1 MKGIFARALNTDRD
15 QTSAMN
21 EFKPIQFGKYIL
33 LDKIASGGMAE
44 LYRGKITGVK
54 GFEKLIAI
62 KKILPHLTSEESLIT
77 SFIEEAKLAAFLQ
90 HPNIVQIYDFGN
102 MEGTY
107 FLAMEYLFG
116 KDLKNVIKKSEQL
129 NTPLRLE
136 DSLHIIARVCKGL
149 DYAHNMKDF
158 HGKSLNIIHRDIG
171 PQNIFITYDGQ
182 VKVIDFGIAK
192 AANQTTS
199 TQGDLIKGK
208 VAYMSPEQA
217 QGEQVDHRSD
227 IFSIGILLYELVTRK
242 RMFVGDNYQIYAR
255 VCKAEFEPP
264 ESTGVDLPPI
274 LYSILSKALA
284 EKPAER
290 YQSAD
295 EMATDLDKCISQLS
309 FQPGSRSISEY
320 MKTLFE
326 HETHT
331 EEHAIREAA
340 SFDHS
345 ELPDSQTD
353 TESRDEETRVLKTGA
368 FAEKPKRKRHL
379 NAVLALLLIL
389 NGVLYTM
396 IVLGGNPGEIL
407 SREKWIGLSRFFNRS
422 GPENATLP
430 GTIHNTQAE
439 TVDAKQTFS
448 SQGSARAPSVLD
460 SPELEAARNLVKDER
475 FSEAIVLFENILSKD
490 LSLTGSIAEPY
501 SRALQGQAVKI
512 VGDAPDKAKRLLQQS
527 LELAPEN
534 PSTHYLLGRIYTKEK
549 DYQQAV
555 AAYEKAVEL
564 KTDIA
569 GVYFNLGFIYY
580 AVKKDYS
587 RAQEMYTRT
596 VELSP
601 PFLDEALFNL
611 ALSQKRLGKRQESIT
626 NLESAV
632 RVNPDNKQARELLE
646 RLTFK
651 ANKS

>member
-1 MKGIFARALNTDRD
+1 
-15 QTSAMN
+15 MN

-33 LDKIASGGMAE
+33 LDKIATGGMAE

-102 MEGTY
+102 MEGIY

-116 KDLKNVIKKSEQL
+116 KDLKNVIKKSEQQ
-129 NTPLRLE
+129 NNPLRLE
-136 DSLHIIARVCKGL
+136 NSLHITARVCKGL
-149 DYAHNMKDF
+149 DYAHNLKDF
-158 HGKSLNIIHRDIG
+158 QGKPLNIIHRDIG

-192 AANQTTS
+192 AANQNTS

-217 QGEQVDHRSD
+217 KGDQVDHRSD
-227 IFSIGILLYELVTRK
+227 IFSIGIFLYELVTRK
-242 RMFVGDNYQIYAR
+242 RMFVGDNYQIYAK

-264 ESTGVDLPPI
+264 ENAGRDLPPLLYKI
-274 LYSILSKALA
+274 LNKALA
-284 EKPAER
+284 EKPGER

-295 EMATDLDKCISQLS
+295 EMTTDLDKCISQLS
-309 FQPGSRSISEY
+309 FQPGSRTISEY
-320 MKTLFE
+320 MKALFE
-326 HETHT
+326 KETHT
-331 EEHAIREAA
+331 EEHAIRKAA
-340 SFDHS
+340 SFNHS
-345 ELPDSQTD
+345 ELPDSHTA
-353 TESRDEETRVLKTGA
+353 TASRDEETRVLKTGA
-368 FAEKPKRKRHL
+368 FAGKPKRKSHL
-379 NAVLALLLIL
+379 NAVLALLLML

-396 IVLGGNPGEIL
+396 IIIGGNPGEIL
-407 SREKWIGLSRFFNRS
+407 NREKWVGLSRFFGRS
-422 GPENATLP
+422 DPEVTNLTGSTHNA
-430 GTIHNTQAE
+430 QAE
-439 TVDAKQTFS
+439 IAGSQQTS
-448 SQGSARAPSVLD
+448 SSHGKAQAPPVSD
-460 SPELEAARNLVKDER
+460 SPELEAGRKLVKEEH
-475 FSEAIVLFENILSKD
+475 FSEAIVLFENILAKD
-490 LSLTGSIAEPY
+490 PSLTGLVAEPY
-501 SRALQGQAVKI
+501 SKALQGQAVKI
-512 VGDAPDKAKRLLQQS
+512 AGDTPDKAKRLLLKF

-534 PSTHYLLGRIYTKEK
+534 PSTHYLLGRIYTNEK

-587 RAQEMYTRT
+587 RAQGMYKRT

-611 ALSQKRLGKRQESIT
+611 ALTQKKLGKRQESIT
-626 NLESAV
+626 NLESAI

-646 RLTFK
+646 RLTLK
-651 ANKS
+651 ASKS